1 MVKETKELKEQIEA
15 EKKRKFDLKQELAKV
30 HRSSKKE
37 KEPTKIVEKE
47 TQAKIDAVQ
56 YFKSL
61 SDNQKKDFMKEV
73 ELKEVANSFPK
84 YLKYVYGDYYKM
96 TKFHSRLAMIGD
108 KIVKDIEKGKNFV
121 VCVSVPPQAGKGYP
135 VDFPVLTTKGWKKHG
150 DLCVGDYVYN
160 DKGEQVAVLGNQTPY
175 MHECVKV
182 RFASGEEHIVTKEHL
197 WKVLLEE
204 DTRKR
209 SWERHTLV
217 RKEYILEAQ
226 ELMHILPKSRR
237 SPAIAMNE
245 PLHNNEKKL
254 PIDPYVLGLWL
265 GDGISANNLIVVSD
279 SDLANELANIGNKEE
294 YSILKRRY
302 NPSVSY
308 IKLGKVVERE
318 HKGDYKN
325 EFTKRLAD
333 LGLKNNKHIPMEYLL
348 ASESQRWELLKGLMD
363 TDGSVMKYRGTC
375 EYCGVNKE
383 LCENVLTLLRS
394 LGIKANLREGNATI
408 GGRFISK
415 KYRVCFIPNK
425 GQVIFGLKRKQ
436 DRIDNKG
443 TKDRGDKFR
452 YFITSIEPVGE
463 RLVSCISVEGGMYLA
478 GKGLIP
484 THNSTTLTESLP
496 SYFLGRNPNEGVIVC
511 SYNADF
517 AEKFGN
523 SNREKL
529 RNHGKELFGIE
540 ISNEMDT
547 KTKFMFKGKH
557 GQMVSTGI
565 FGEITGNKASLIIID
580 DPFKSNVESESKV
593 YRDKVYDIVKQSCET
608 RLRPTGSALV
618 IIHTRWHEDDL
629 IGRYSKEDGVLYINI
644 PCVWDSSFG
653 IDKLL
658 GRKAGEVFCPE
669 LGYTSEWAEKKRKS
683 LGNRSFNALYQG
695 KPYVDGGNIVN
706 RDELRFYGTAELP
719 TEFDDVTLSADLS
732 LGGTSEQSDPTCIS
746 VWGRKGANH
755 YLLRVINKK
764 MGFNE
769 QVNAMNRLVNDYPMI
784 KKKIVEKKANGGAM
798 LDMLNKQ
805 VSGLV
810 PYDPKGS
817 NKLSRLEAVTSF
829 FEAGNIWFPNEKVMP
844 NVEEFVEQLLKFPSA
859 THDDFV
865 DTLSQYL
872 LNYEC
877 RSAGRVRTES
887 SFALLSDAMRGF
899 HL

>member
-1 MVKETKELKEQIEA
+1 MVKETKALKEQIEI

-30 HRSSKKE
+30 HRSTKKE

-47 TQAKIDAVQ
+47 TQAKINAVE

-108 KIVKDIEKGKNFV
+108 KIVKDIEQGKNIV
-121 VCVSVPPQAGKGYP
+121 VCLSVPPQSGK
-135 VDFPVLTTKGWKKHG
+135 TT
-150 DLCVGDYVYN
+150 
-160 DKGEQVAVLGNQTPY
+160 
-175 MHECVKV
+175 
-182 RFASGEEHIVTKEHL
+182 
-197 WKVLLEE
+197 
-204 DTRKR
+204 
-209 SWERHTLV
+209 
-217 RKEYILEAQ
+217 
-226 ELMHILPKSRR
+226 
-237 SPAIAMNE
+237 
-245 PLHNNEKKL
+245 
-254 PIDPYVLGLWL
+254 
-265 GDGISANNLIVVSD
+265 
-279 SDLANELANIGNKEE
+279 
-294 YSILKRRY
+294 
-302 NPSVSY
+302 
-308 IKLGKVVERE
+308 
-318 HKGDYKN
+318 
-325 EFTKRLAD
+325 
-333 LGLKNNKHIPMEYLL
+333 
-348 ASESQRWELLKGLMD
+348 
-363 TDGSVMKYRGTC
+363 
-375 EYCGVNKE
+375 
-383 LCENVLTLLRS
+383 
-394 LGIKANLREGNATI
+394 TI
-408 GGRFISK
+408 
-415 KYRVCFIPNK
+415 
-425 GQVIFGLKRKQ
+425 
-436 DRIDNKG
+436 
-443 TKDRGDKFR
+443 
-452 YFITSIEPVGE
+452 
-463 RLVSCISVEGGMYLA
+463 
-478 GKGLIP
+478 
-484 THNSTTLTESLP
+484 TESLP

-547 KTKFMFKGKH
+547 TTKFMFKGNH

-629 IGRYSKEDGVLYINI
+629 IGRYSKEDNVVYINI

-746 VWGRKGANH
+746 IWGRKGANH

-769 QVNAMNRLVNDYPMI
+769 QVNAMNRLVSDYPMI

-805 VSGLV
+805 ISGLV

-817 NKLSRLEAVTSF
+817 NKVSRLEAVTSY

-844 NVEEFVEQLLKFPSA
+844 NVEEFVEQLLKFPA
-859 THDDFV
+859 CAHDDFV

-872 LNYEC
+872 LNYEYKGQ
-877 RSAGRVRTES
+877 GRFCVEDS
-887 SFALLSDAMRGF
+887 YALLSNAIRGF
-899 HL
+899 DL

>member
-1 MVKETKELKEQIEA
+1 MVKGTKELKEQIEA

-30 HRSSKKE
+30 HRYNKKE

-47 TQAKIDAVQ
+47 TQAKINAVE

-121 VCVSVPPQAGKGYP
+121 VCVSVPPQAGK
-135 VDFPVLTTKGWKKHG
+135 
-150 DLCVGDYVYN
+150 
-160 DKGEQVAVLGNQTPY
+160 
-175 MHECVKV
+175 
-182 RFASGEEHIVTKEHL
+182 
-197 WKVLLEE
+197 
-204 DTRKR
+204 
-209 SWERHTLV
+209 
-217 RKEYILEAQ
+217 
-226 ELMHILPKSRR
+226 
-237 SPAIAMNE
+237 
-245 PLHNNEKKL
+245 
-254 PIDPYVLGLWL
+254 
-265 GDGISANNLIVVSD
+265 
-279 SDLANELANIGNKEE
+279 
-294 YSILKRRY
+294 
-302 NPSVSY
+302 
-308 IKLGKVVERE
+308 
-318 HKGDYKN
+318 
-325 EFTKRLAD
+325 
-333 LGLKNNKHIPMEYLL
+333 
-348 ASESQRWELLKGLMD
+348 
-363 TDGSVMKYRGTC
+363 
-375 EYCGVNKE
+375 
-383 LCENVLTLLRS
+383 
-394 LGIKANLREGNATI
+394 
-408 GGRFISK
+408 
-415 KYRVCFIPNK
+415 
-425 GQVIFGLKRKQ
+425 
-436 DRIDNKG
+436 
-443 TKDRGDKFR
+443 
-452 YFITSIEPVGE
+452 
-463 RLVSCISVEGGMYLA
+463 
-478 GKGLIP
+478 
-484 THNSTTLTESLP
+484 STTLTESLP

-629 IGRYSKEDGVLYINI
+629 IGRYSKEDGVVYINI

-658 GRKAGEVFCPE
+658 GRKAGQVFCPE
-669 LGYTSEWAEKKRKS
+669 LGYTSEWAEQKRKS

-706 RDELRFYGTAELP
+706 RNELRFYGTAELP
-719 TEFDDVTLSADLS
+719 TDFDDVTLSADLS
-732 LGGTSEQSDPTCIS
+732 LGGTSEQSDPACIS

-755 YLLRVINKK
+755 YLLSVINKK

-784 KKKIVEKKANGGAM
+784 NRKIVEKKANGGAM
-798 LDMLNKQ
+798 LDVLNKK
-805 VSGLV
+805 VSRLI

-817 NKLSRLEAVTSF
+817 DKVSRLKAVTSF
-829 FEAGNIWFPNEKVMP
+829 FEAGNIYFPDEKVMP
-844 NVEEFVEQLLKFPSA
+844 NIEEFVEQLLKFPSA

>member
-1 MVKETKELKEQIEA
+1 MVKETKTLKEQIEA

-30 HRSSKKE
+30 HRSNKKE

-47 TQAKIDAVQ
+47 TQAKIDAVE

-108 KIVKDIEKGKNFV
+108 KIVKDIEQGKSIT
-121 VCVSVPPQAGKGYP
+121 VCISVPPQAGK
-135 VDFPVLTTKGWKKHG
+135 TT
-150 DLCVGDYVYN
+150 
-160 DKGEQVAVLGNQTPY
+160 
-175 MHECVKV
+175 
-182 RFASGEEHIVTKEHL
+182 
-197 WKVLLEE
+197 
-204 DTRKR
+204 
-209 SWERHTLV
+209 
-217 RKEYILEAQ
+217 
-226 ELMHILPKSRR
+226 
-237 SPAIAMNE
+237 
-245 PLHNNEKKL
+245 
-254 PIDPYVLGLWL
+254 
-265 GDGISANNLIVVSD
+265 
-279 SDLANELANIGNKEE
+279 
-294 YSILKRRY
+294 
-302 NPSVSY
+302 
-308 IKLGKVVERE
+308 
-318 HKGDYKN
+318 
-325 EFTKRLAD
+325 
-333 LGLKNNKHIPMEYLL
+333 
-348 ASESQRWELLKGLMD
+348 
-363 TDGSVMKYRGTC
+363 
-375 EYCGVNKE
+375 
-383 LCENVLTLLRS
+383 
-394 LGIKANLREGNATI
+394 TI
-408 GGRFISK
+408 
-415 KYRVCFIPNK
+415 
-425 GQVIFGLKRKQ
+425 
-436 DRIDNKG
+436 
-443 TKDRGDKFR
+443 
-452 YFITSIEPVGE
+452 
-463 RLVSCISVEGGMYLA
+463 
-478 GKGLIP
+478 
-484 THNSTTLTESLP
+484 TESLP
-496 SYFLGRNPNEGVIVC
+496 SFFLGRNPNEGVIVC

-529 RNHGKELFGIE
+529 RNHGKELFGVE

-629 IGRYSKEDGVLYINI
+629 IGRYSKEDNVVYINI

-658 GRKAGEVFCPE
+658 GRKSGEVFCPE

-746 VWGRKGANH
+746 IWGRKGANH

-769 QVNAMNRLVNDYPMI
+769 QVNAMNRLVNDYPMV

-798 LDMLNKQ
+798 LDMLGKQ
-805 VSGLV
+805 VNGLV

-817 NKLSRLEAVTSF
+817 NKVSRLEAVTSF

-844 NVEEFVEQLLKFPSA
+844 NVEEFVEQLLKFPA
-859 THDDFV
+859 CAHDDFV

-877 RSAGRVRTES
+877 RSAGRVRTEN

>member
-1 MVKETKELKEQIEA
+1 MVKETKALKEQIEA
-15 EKKRKFDLKQELAKV
+15 EKKRKFDLKQELAKI
-30 HRSSKKE
+30 HRSNKKE

-121 VCVSVPPQAGKGYP
+121 VCVSVPPQAGK
-135 VDFPVLTTKGWKKHG
+135 
-150 DLCVGDYVYN
+150 
-160 DKGEQVAVLGNQTPY
+160 
-175 MHECVKV
+175 
-182 RFASGEEHIVTKEHL
+182 
-197 WKVLLEE
+197 
-204 DTRKR
+204 
-209 SWERHTLV
+209 
-217 RKEYILEAQ
+217 
-226 ELMHILPKSRR
+226 
-237 SPAIAMNE
+237 
-245 PLHNNEKKL
+245 
-254 PIDPYVLGLWL
+254 
-265 GDGISANNLIVVSD
+265 
-279 SDLANELANIGNKEE
+279 
-294 YSILKRRY
+294 
-302 NPSVSY
+302 
-308 IKLGKVVERE
+308 
-318 HKGDYKN
+318 
-325 EFTKRLAD
+325 
-333 LGLKNNKHIPMEYLL
+333 
-348 ASESQRWELLKGLMD
+348 
-363 TDGSVMKYRGTC
+363 
-375 EYCGVNKE
+375 
-383 LCENVLTLLRS
+383 
-394 LGIKANLREGNATI
+394 
-408 GGRFISK
+408 
-415 KYRVCFIPNK
+415 
-425 GQVIFGLKRKQ
+425 
-436 DRIDNKG
+436 
-443 TKDRGDKFR
+443 
-452 YFITSIEPVGE
+452 
-463 RLVSCISVEGGMYLA
+463 
-478 GKGLIP
+478 
-484 THNSTTLTESLP
+484 STTLTESLP

-798 LDMLNKQ
+798 LDMLGKQ
-805 VSGLV
+805 VNGLV

-817 NKLSRLEAVTSF
+817 NKVSRLEAVTSY
-829 FEAGNIWFPNEKVMP
+829 FEAGNIYFPNEKIMP

-872 LNYEC
+872 LNYEY
-877 RSAGRVRTES
+877 RNVGKIQTNGY
-887 SFALLSDAMRGF
+887 FARISDYMRGIKI
-899 HL
+899 

>member
-1 MVKETKELKEQIEA
+1 MRATKELREKIEKEKQ
-15 EKKRKFDLKQELAKV
+15 RKFDIKQELAKFHKAKV
-30 HRSSKKE
+30 KPRE
-37 KEPTKIVEKE
+37 AEVE
-47 TQAKIDAVQ
+47 AKIDVLD
-56 YFKSL
+56 YFNSL
-61 SDNQKKDFMKEV
+61 SDSQKKDFAKETQ
-73 ELKEVANSFPK
+73 LKEISDSFPK
-84 YLKYVYGDYYKM
+84 YLKYVYGDYYRM

-108 KIVKDIEKGKNFV
+108 KIVKDIEQGKNII
-121 VCVSVPPQAGKGYP
+121 VCISVPPQAGKGYP
-135 VDFPVLTTKGWKKHG
+135 IDFPILTTKGWKNHG
-150 DLCVGDYVYN
+150 DLEVGDYVYN
-160 DKGEQVAVLGNQTPY
+160 DKGEQVMVLGNQKPY
-175 MHECVKV
+175 MHECVRVK
-182 RFASGEEHIVTKEHL
+182 FASGEEHIVTKEHL

-204 DTRKR
+204 ENRRHRWEKHTR
-209 SWERHTLV
+209 V

-226 ELMHILPKSRR
+226 ELMNILPKSRR

-245 PLHNNEKKL
+245 PLYNDEKEL

-265 GDGISANNLIVVSD
+265 GDGISANNLIVVGD
-279 SDLANELANIGNKEE
+279 SDLANELANIGDREE
-294 YSILKRRY
+294 YSVIKREH

-308 IKLGKVVERE
+308 IKLGKVVNRE
-318 HKGDYKN
+318 HKNDYKN
-325 EFTKRLAD
+325 EFTKRLAN
-333 LGLKNNKHIPMEYLL
+333 LGLKNNKHIPTEYLL

-408 GGRFISK
+408 NGRFISK
-415 KYRVCFIPNK
+415 KYRVSFIPNK

-517 AEKFGN
+517 AEKFGD
-523 SNREKL
+523 SNRQKL
-529 RNHGKELFGIE
+529 RKYGKDLFGVE
-540 ISNEMDT
+540 ISDSMDT
-547 KTKFMFKGKH
+547 KTKFMFEGYH

-580 DPFKSNVESESKV
+580 DPFKSNLESESKV

-608 RLRPTGSALV
+608 RLRPKGSALV

-629 IGRYSKEDGVLYINI
+629 IGRYSKEEGVIYINI

-653 IDKLL
+653 DKDTLL
-658 GRKAGEVFCPE
+658 GRKVGEVFCPE

-695 KPYVDGGNIVN
+695 KPYVDGGNIVT
-706 RDELRFYGTAELP
+706 RDKLRFYDKAELP
-719 TEFDDVTLSADLS
+719 TEFDEITLSADLS
-732 LGGTSEQSDPTCIS
+732 LGGTSADSDPTCIS

-755 YLLRVINKK
+755 YLIKVINKK
-764 MGFNE
+764 MGFTE
-769 QVNAMNRLVNDYPMI
+769 QQNSINRLCADYPTI
-784 KKKIVEKKANGGAM
+784 QRKIVERKANGQA
-798 LDMLNKQ
+798 LIETLNKNI
-805 VSGLV
+805 SGII
-810 PYDPKGS
+810 PYDPKGTS
-817 NKLSRLEAVTSF
+817 KVSRLEAVTSY

-844 NVEEFVEQLLKFPSA
+844 NVEEFVEQLLKFPA
-859 THDDFV
+859 CAHDDFV

-877 RSAGRVRTES
+877 KGQGKIVNDSTMV
-887 SFALLSDAMRGF
+887 LLSKAIRGF
-899 HL
+899 GL